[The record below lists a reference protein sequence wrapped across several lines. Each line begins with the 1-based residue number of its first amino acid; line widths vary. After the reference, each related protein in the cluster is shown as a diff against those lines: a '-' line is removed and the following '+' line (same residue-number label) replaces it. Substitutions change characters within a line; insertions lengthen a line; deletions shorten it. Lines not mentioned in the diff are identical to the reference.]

1 MQGLELHVAHS
12 VQIYKYKEER
22 TTLAKKATKNKQLK
36 AVLWMLTKLLLPNA
50 LYRVAGNPV
59 C

>member
-1 MQGLELHVAHS
+1 M
-12 VQIYKYKEER
+12 
-22 TTLAKKATKNKQLK
+22 TLAEKATKNKQLK
-36 AVLWMLTKLLLPNA
+36 AVLWMLKKLVLPNA